1 MGYPVMITERRC
13 VSFHLAIVSYMLN
26 EKFHMYARLCIIFYL
41 FYMPVCLSLHLALRL
56 QQSLLNQ
63 PIQNYVVIKCI
74 FQQKQES
81 KLCTGHVNSRLEV
94 VMRS

>member
-1 MGYPVMITERRC
+1 
-13 VSFHLAIVSYMLN
+13 
-26 EKFHMYARLCIIFYL
+26 MYARLCIIFICL
-41 FYMPVCLSLHLALRL
+41 FVCLSLNLALRL

-81 KLCTGHVNSRLEV
+81 ELCTGHVNSRLEV